1 MNKQVEGMSDSE
13 FMGYF
18 VGMNLQTLA
27 KAHAVYFTFV
37 HFVEAILK
45 ETHEQVRLVL
55 ISLCKLYGV
64 NSFLAYG
71 SPVIEK
77 GLVSKEHISSLI
89 ECKEQTIAEL
99 RPNIV
104 GLVDS
109 FFIPDSRLRS
119 HLAKGNPY

>member
-1 MNKQVEGMSDSE
+1 
-13 FMGYF
+13 MGYF
-18 VGMNLQTLA
+18 VGMNLQALA

-64 NSFLAYG
+64 GCFLAYA

-77 GLVSKEHISSLI
+77 GLVSK
-89 ECKEQTIAEL
+89 
-99 RPNIV
+99 
-104 GLVDS
+104 
-109 FFIPDSRLRS
+109 
-119 HLAKGNPY
+119 